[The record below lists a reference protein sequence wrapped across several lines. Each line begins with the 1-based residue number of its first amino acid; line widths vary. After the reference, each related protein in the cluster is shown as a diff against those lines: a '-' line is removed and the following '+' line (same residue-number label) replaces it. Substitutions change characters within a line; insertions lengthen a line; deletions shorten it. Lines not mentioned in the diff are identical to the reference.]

1 MANTGNPIDWDE
13 PPFDPASDRVLNAAR
28 DLDPKDQSVRAQRL
42 RAAARIVV
50 ERREAYRKAN
60 G

>member
-13 PPFDPASDRVLNAAR
+13 FPFDKASDRVLIAAR
-28 DLDPKDQSVRAQRL
+28 DLDPKDRSVRAQHL
-42 RAAARIVV
+42 REAARIVV